1 MAWNIDV
8 GGLKGLT
15 QFERRWELAGELG
28 RVSKMPKWKNEE
40 LTFNPVYKKEPLW
53 DRKSMLRL
61 CFRRITL
68 AVMLIE
74 AGAMAINIEQSL

>member
-1 MAWNIDV
+1 
-8 GGLKGLT
+8 
-15 QFERRWELAGELG
+15 
-28 RVSKMPKWKNEE
+28 
-40 LTFNPVYKKEPLW
+40 
-53 DRKSMLRL
+53 MLRL

>member
-15 QFERRWELAGELG
+15 QLGRRWELAGGLG
-28 RVSKMPKWKNEE
+28 WVSEMPEWKHEA

-61 CFRRITL
+61 CFRRITP
-68 AVMLIE
+68 AVKLIE
-74 AGAMAINIEQSL
+74 AGAMAINVEQS